1 MNKRVLIEDK
11 LIYFTEAFS
20 AEESSRYF
28 HALKSTIDWGQDE
41 IMMFGKR
48 TKVPRLTSWYA
59 DSNVKY
65 GYSGLQLIPRD
76 WTVELWELKA
86 KAEQLSGHTFN
97 SVLLNYYRGGA
108 DSMGWHS
115 DDEREL
121 GVNPVIVSTTFGYP
135 RRFLIR
141 EKANYNN
148 KKEIELKEI
157 ELEDGSVL
165 VMQGDFQE
173 TYQHSIPKTAKK
185 VGERLNLTF
194 RTIL

>member
-11 LIYFTEAFS
+11 LIYFTGVYSNEVNLG
-20 AEESSRYF
+20 YF
-28 HALKSTIDWGQDE
+28 KTLKETIEWGQDE

-59 DSNVKY
+59 DPNVKY
-65 GYSGLQLIPRD
+65 SYSGLELIPRQ
-76 WTVELWELKA
+76 WTPELIELKSL
-86 KAEQLSGHTFN
+86 AEKLSNHSFN
-97 SVLLNYYRGGA
+97 SVLLNFYRGGA

-115 DDEREL
+115 DDEKEL
-121 GVNPVIVSTTFGYP
+121 GTNPIIASITFGYP

-141 EKANYNN
+141 ERMDFKN
-148 KKEIELKEI
+148 KKEI

-165 VMQGDFQE
+165 VMRGDFQE
-173 TYQHSIPKTAKK
+173 TYQHSIPKTARK

-194 RTIL
+194 RTIR

>member
-11 LIYFTEAFS
+11 LIYFTDAIYTV
-20 AEESSRYF
+20 ESRRYF
-28 HALKSTIDWGQDE
+28 EALKKTIDWGQDE

-59 DSNVKY
+59 DKNVKY
-65 GYSGLQLIPRD
+65 SYSGLELIPRD
-76 WTVELWELKA
+76 WTAELLELKA
-86 KAEQLSGHTFN
+86 IAEQLSNHNFN

-121 GVNPVIVSTTFGYP
+121 GKNPIIASITFGFP

-141 EKANYNN
+141 EKADYGK
-148 KKEIELKEI
+148 KKEL

-165 VMQGDFQE
+165 VMRGDFQE

-185 VGERLNLTF
+185 ISERLNLTF
-194 RTIL
+194 RTIQ

>member
-11 LIYFTEAFS
+11 LIYFTDAISS
-20 AEESSRYF
+20 AESSRF
-28 HALKSTIDWGQDE
+28 FQSLKSTIDWGQDE

-59 DSNVKY
+59 DPNVKY
-65 GYSGLQLIPRD
+65 SYSGLQLIPRE
-76 WTVELWELKA
+76 WTAELLEIKTM
-86 KAEQLSGHTFN
+86 AEQLSDNIFN

-121 GVNPVIVSTTFGYP
+121 GVNPIIASITFGYP

-141 EKANYNN
+141 EKADYSN
-148 KKEIELKEI
+148 KKEI

-165 VMQGDFQE
+165 VMRGDFQE
-173 TYQHSIPKTAKK
+173 TYQHSIPKTAKT

-194 RTIL
+194 RTIQ

>member
-11 LIYFTEAFS
+11 LIYFTEVYS
-20 AEESSRYF
+20 SDESRGYF
-28 HALKSTIDWGQDE
+28 QTLKKTIEWGQDE
-41 IMMFGKR
+41 IMMFGKK

-59 DSNVKY
+59 NPDVKY
-65 GYSGLQLIPRD
+65 SYSGLELLPKQWTSELI
-76 WTVELWELKA
+76 ELKSLVE
-86 KAEQLSGHTFN
+86 KLSTHSFN
-97 SVLLNYYRGGA
+97 SVLLNYYRDGA

-115 DDEREL
+115 DDEKEL
-121 GVNPVIVSTTFGYP
+121 GANPIIASLTFGYP

-141 EKANYNN
+141 EKMDY
-148 KKEIELKEI
+148 KKKKEI
-157 ELEDGSVL
+157 ELEDGSLL
-165 VMQGDFQE
+165 VMRGDFQE

>member
-11 LIYFTEAFS
+11 LIYFTDVIDS
-20 AEESSRYF
+20 AKSKRYME
-28 HALKSTIDWGQDE
+28 ALKETIDWGQDE
-41 IMMFGKR
+41 IIMFGKR

-59 DSNVKY
+59 DPNVKY
-65 GYSGLQLIPRD
+65 SYSGLDLIPRE
-76 WTVELWELKA
+76 WTAELLELKLI
-86 KAEQLSGHTFN
+86 AENLSNHTFN
-97 SVLLNYYRGGA
+97 SVLLNYYRGGT

-121 GVNPVIVSTTFGYP
+121 GINPVIASITFGFP

-141 EKANYNN
+141 EKSNFGN
-148 KKEIELKEI
+148 KKEIG
-157 ELEDGSVL
+157 LEDGSII
-165 VMQGDFQE
+165 VMRGDFQE

>member
-11 LIYFTEAFS
+11 LIYFTDVY
-20 AEESSRYF
+20 SSDVSREYF
-28 HALKSTIDWGQDE
+28 QSLKETIEWGRDE

-59 DSNVKY
+59 DPNVKY
-65 GYSGLQLIPRD
+65 SYSGLELIPRP
-76 WTVELWELKA
+76 WTPELIELKSL
-86 KAEQLSGHTFN
+86 AEKLSNHSFN

-115 DDEREL
+115 DDEKEL
-121 GVNPVIVSTTFGYP
+121 GTNPIIASITFGYP
-135 RRFLIR
+135 RRFLLR
-141 EKANYNN
+141 ERTDFNN
-148 KKEIELKEI
+148 KKEI

-165 VMQGDFQE
+165 VMRGDFQE

-194 RTIL
+194 RTIR

>member
-11 LIYFTEAFS
+11 LIYFTDVFS
-20 AEESSRYF
+20 SDVNRGYF
-28 HALKSTIDWGQDE
+28 KTLKETIEWGQDE

-59 DSNVKY
+59 DPNVKY
-65 GYSGLQLIPRD
+65 SYSGLELIPRQ
-76 WTVELWELKA
+76 WTPELIELKSM
-86 KAEQLSGHTFN
+86 AEKLSNQTFN

-115 DDEREL
+115 DDEKEL
-121 GVNPVIVSTTFGYP
+121 GTNPIIASITFGYP

-141 EKANYNN
+141 ERTDFKN
-148 KKEIELKEI
+148 KKEI

-194 RTIL
+194 RTIR